1 MTKQLNSKTGGVAA
15 EEGDDTIEIELS
27 ADQVLMLSRADTA
40 IRSNSLPVPSATK
53 SLSNLPE
60 GQRGGWPAVILLISV
75 TTILSGGIAYL
86 GTSPARPVNFVVD
99 AVVPLAAPDSPAPAS
114 VDNTAVRFT
123 NPFDGSEVFEFPSGT
138 SQAEV
143 QQAVADLLLKRAHE
157 RQSFWSKTARQ
168 PKKNLGLS
176 RADHDH
182 RSRSTQLMSVTWRPA
197 DRQ

>member
-1 MTKQLNSKTGGVAA
+1 MTKQLNSNTGGFAE
-15 EEGDDTIEIELS
+15 EEGDDTIEFELS

-40 IRSNSLPVPSATK
+40 IRSNSLHVPSTAK

-60 GQRGGWPAVILLISV
+60 DQCGGWPAVILLVSV

-86 GTSPARPVNFVVD
+86 GTSQARPVSFGAD
-99 AVVPLAAPDSPAPAS
+99 AVVLLAAPGSPASAS
-114 VDNTAVRFT
+114 ADNTAVRFT

-138 SQAEV
+138 SKAEV

-157 RQSFWSKTARQ
+157 RQNFWSKTTRQ
-168 PKKNLGLS
+168 RKKNLGLS
-176 RADHDH
+176 RADHDY
-182 RSRSTQLMSVTWRPA
+182 RSRSTQLMSVIWRPP